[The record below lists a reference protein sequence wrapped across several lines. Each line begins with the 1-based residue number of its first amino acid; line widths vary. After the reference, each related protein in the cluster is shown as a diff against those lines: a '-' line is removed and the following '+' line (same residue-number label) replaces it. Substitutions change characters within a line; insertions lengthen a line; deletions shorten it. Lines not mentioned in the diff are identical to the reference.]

1 MRKLISYFMLLV
13 ANAVFLR
20 PVLPQSAT
28 SEPVGFTTTS
38 LLANSDTL
46 ISIPFTRLPEF
57 TGAVQSVTGNVI
69 TVAGAP
75 GWTTNQFVYA
85 VGLQPKTYFVLI
97 GEGAAPNPKEGHSYL
112 VTGNGPNTLTLDTSI
127 DTLSGIAASTRVL
140 VIPYWTPATIF
151 PPSDINISFT
161 ATTSTSSY
169 RTQLLVPDNTASGTN
184 LPVTTYF
191 FSNNVNGTANN
202 VGWRVVGSN
211 TTNRGDDPLLLSGHF
226 VVRNLNGSPTL
237 PVKGIGG
244 VLMKKFA
251 TPLRGLASKAQDNA
265 VSMIR
270 PIDVTL
276 NQTGLNPNDGSFSI
290 KDRLFLFDNSVAA
303 FDKQPSVAYYYAEGQ
318 RGGWRLVDDPWDDDH
333 GDDVIP
339 AGSAMLIR
347 KTDSN
352 TTVFWINAPTY

>member
-1 MRKLISYFMLLV
+1 MRKLISCFVLLV
-13 ANAVFLR
+13 ANAVFLQ

-38 LLANSDTL
+38 LLSNSDTL

-57 TGAVQSVTGNVI
+57 TGAVQTVTGNVI
-69 TVAGAP
+69 TVAGTP
-75 GWTTNQFVYA
+75 GWITNQFVYA
-85 VGLQPKTYFVLI
+85 VGLQSKTYFVLI
-97 GEGAAPNPKEGHSYL
+97 GEGVAPNPKEGHSYL
-112 VTGNGPNTLTLDTSI
+112 VTANGPSTLAVDTST
-127 DTLSGIAASTRVL
+127 DTLSGITAGTRVI

-151 PPSDINISFT
+151 PPSDVNLSFT

-169 RTQLLVPDNTASGTN
+169 KTQLLVPDNTASGTS
-184 LPVTTYF
+184 LPTTTYF
-191 FSNNVNGTANN
+191 FSNNVNGTPNN
-202 VGWRVVGSN
+202 IGWRVVGSN
-211 TTNRGDDPLLLSGHF
+211 TTNRGDDPLPLSGHL

-237 PVKGIGG
+237 PLKGIGG

-251 TPLRGLASKAQDNA
+251 TPLRALAAKAQDNA

-276 NQTGLNPNDGSFSI
+276 NQTGLNPNDGSFSV
-290 KDRLFLFDNSVAA
+290 KDSLFLFDNSVAA
-303 FDKQPSVAYYYAEGQ
+303 FDKQPSAVYYYAGGQ
-318 RGGWRLVDDPWDDDH
+318 RGGWRLVDDPLGGDH

-347 KTDSN
+347 KADSA